1 MIDREKVIHKAYKV
15 TDRVGYSG
23 YSIIVF
29 ADTPGGAVSRALR
42 TDEFSIDNWDF
53 TELKAIRIPTL
64 DMSYRGKSVMDWDD
78 MEDRVA
84 MVKEA
89 GFYCDPDYIT
99 LDDCKVCPAKDWCS
113 GYERESIENGD

>member
-15 TDRVGYSG
+15 TDRVGYSE

-29 ADTPGGAVSRALR
+29 ADTPGRAVSRALR
-42 TDEFSIDNWDF
+42 TDEFHIGDWDF
-53 TELKAIRIPTL
+53 TQLKAIREPTL
-64 DMSYRGKSVMDWDD
+64 DTSYHGKSVMDWDD

-89 GFYCDPDYIT
+89 GFYCDPDYTI
-99 LDDCKVCPAKDWCS
+99 LDDCKDCLAKDWCS
-113 GYERESIENGD
+113 TYELYEG